1 MSLRTPEPSTRPPRS
16 RYGERLDRYSR
27 YEPIACPCCGETGID
42 IWLSEGAVTA
52 RGVCV
57 SSGCEIDE
65 PELVRALEEGDA

>member
-1 MSLRTPEPSTRPPRS
+1 MSLRSPEASTQPPRS
-16 RYGERLDRYSR
+16 RFGERLNRYSR
-27 YEPIACPCCGETGID
+27 YEPVACPFCGETGID

-65 PELVRALEEGDA
+65 TQLARSLEEGDA